1 MSSFIYAIN
10 KKNEVIS
17 INPKC
22 HYYSFDKDWCPLMPY
37 VMEYPLEMGV
47 YCLETNERFLAPF
60 VWNCVR
66 IVSMEKDESREG
78 YKHGYF
84 PFVSKSSVYK
94 IEVAIYPNCY
104 CNDEGNKM
112 NPKSIVFHT
121 FYLKNGLYFFL
132 DSVLGTINRH
142 IMGGNSIDSINFDFL
157 DEQCEKWNC
166 CAAND
171 QPRPR
176 FEFPSE
182 CYPSGYYSLIEEMDI
197 VVYEDGIGHRN
208 GDSVW
213 KEANISLKTVDEYV
227 IDLVSKV
234 LMKYEGL
241 NHTKCEDDKKTLF
254 SFRFDK
260 ERDENSCCRSYSKH
274 LVDTLT
280 MDRIKRSFIKELI
293 VDGLSF
299 IFKTSAAEYYSTL
312 HSK

>member
-1 MSSFIYAIN
+1 MNSFIYAIN

-47 YCLETNERFLAPF
+47 YCLETNERFPAPF

-66 IVSMEKDESREG
+66 IVSLEKDESREG
-78 YKHGYF
+78 YNWG
-84 PFVSKSSVYK
+84 FVHKYVYK
-94 IEVAIYPNCY
+94 IEVAVYPNCY
-104 CNDEGNKM
+104 CNDEDKKM
-112 NPKSIVFHT
+112 SLNNIVFHT
-121 FYLKNGLYFFL
+121 FYLKNGLFFFL

-157 DEQCEKWNC
+157 DEQCEKWNFL
-166 CAAND
+166 AAND
-171 QPRPR
+171 QPRPH

-197 VVYEDGIGHRN
+197 AVYEDGIGHRN

-213 KEANISLKTVDEYV
+213 KEASISLKTVDEYV

-234 LMKYEGL
+234 LMKYKEL
-241 NHTKCEDDKKTLF
+241 NHTKYEDEKKTLF
-254 SFRFDK
+254 SFRFDE
-260 ERDENSCCRSYSKH
+260 ERDENSCCRSYSKL

-280 MDRIKRSFIKELI
+280 MDKIKRRFIKELI

-299 IFKTSAAEYYSTL
+299 IFKTSAIEYYSTR